1 MMVSLSNL
9 KIGAPG
15 PFLPPWENA
24 LKNAK
29 TIDSLGYDSMAFPD
43 HFAGFVPESIWT
55 PEVTQL
61 AYLQQSP
68 HTFFEMSS
76 IMGACAAVTENVQLI
91 SAVTEPI
98 RRHPVLIAQTF
109 LTLDHISNGRV
120 VLGIGAG
127 EIENIEP
134 YGLNYSGQVG
144 KLREAL
150 QIIRQIWETHE
161 PFNFDGKFWKLKDAV
176 MSLRPAVEG
185 KLPPIWIAALGPKM
199 LELTAEYGDGWIPTL
214 LQPKEFGKSLRTIQ
228 NFRKKKSID
237 RKFTAALWNW
247 CILDED
253 ESAWESLIN
262 TDLAKAFALLLPD
275 SEWKKHGYNHP
286 FGEDFH
292 SLTDYIPMRYN
303 KGQVMDAIAEVPKEI
318 LEEFYMR
325 GDAESII
332 KQLEEYVLQG
342 LDHIIMWN
350 ITPMFDLSKT
360 KSSYSVMK
368 EVLAYVKG

>member
-1 MMVSLSNL
+1 MVSLSNL

>member
-1 MMVSLSNL
+1 MVSLSDL

-15 PFLPPWENA
+15 PFLPPWDNA

-29 TIDSLGYDSMAFPD
+29 TIDSLGYDSMAFAD

-61 AYLQQSP
+61 VYLQQSP
-68 HTFFEMSS
+68 HTFFEMAS
-76 IMGACAAVTENVQLI
+76 IMGACASVTENVKLI
-91 SAVTEPI
+91 AAVTEPI

-134 YGLNYSGQVG
+134 YGLNYRGQVG

-150 QIIRQIWETHE
+150 QIIRKIWETHE
-161 PFNFDGKFWKLKDAV
+161 PFSFDGKFWKLKDAV

-185 KLPPIWIAALGPKM
+185 KPPPIWIAALGPKM
-199 LELTAEYGDGWIPTL
+199 LEITAEYGDGWIPTL
-214 LQPKEFGKSLRTIQ
+214 LQPKDFGKSLRIIQ
-228 NFRKKKSID
+228 DVRKKKNID
-237 RKFTAALWNW
+237 REFTAALWNW

-253 ESAWESLIN
+253 ESVCERLMN

-275 SEWKKHGYNHP
+275 SQWKKHGFNHP
-286 FGEDFH
+286 FGEGFH
-292 SLTDYIPMRYN
+292 PLTDYIPMRYS
-303 KGQVMDAIAEVPKEI
+303 KVQVMDAIAEVPKEI
-318 LEEFYMR
+318 LEDFYMT

-342 LDHIIMWN
+342 LDHITLWN
-350 ITPMFDLSKT
+350 ITPMYDLSKT